1 MPLLLCHGPHM
12 SKPPAARTKTI
23 HILLVDDNRHGSVA
37 RQTVLEEQ
45 GYSATA
51 ALNGEEALEL
61 FSKHHFDIVVTD
73 FRMPKLNGLELIKQ
87 LRQKSDVPIILL
99 SGYAEQLGLDE
110 QSTGA
115 DAVIPKGANE
125 VAHLL
130 RAVTR
135 LLNRGVPKK
144 PVAAQRSV
152 KPKARAKGV

>member
-12 SKPPAARTKTI
+12 SKPPAARTKI
-23 HILLVDDNRHGSVA
+23 SILLVDDNRHGSVA

-51 ALNGEEALEL
+51 ASNGEEALEL
-61 FSKHHFDIVVTD
+61 FAKQRFDIVVTD
-73 FRMPKLNGLELIKQ
+73 FRMPKLNGLDLIKQ
-87 LRQKSDVPIILL
+87 IRQKSDLPIILL

-144 PVAAQRSV
+144 PVAAQRSSRGL
-152 KPKARAKGV
+152 KARAKGV

>member
-12 SKPPAARTKTI
+12 SKPPAPRTKTI
-23 HILLVDDNRHGSVA
+23 SILLVDDNRHGSVA

-45 GYSATA
+45 GYSATSTA
-51 ALNGEEALEL
+51 NGEEALEA
-61 FSKHHFDIVVTD
+61 FAKHRFDIVVTD

-87 LRQKSDVPIILL
+87 IRLKSSVPIILL
-99 SGYAEQLGLDE
+99 SGYADQLGLDE

-144 PVAAQRSV
+144 PVGAQRSARL
-152 KPKARAKGV
+152 KTRAKNA